1 MVLNLSNFIYSL
13 LLENDTVIIPGF
25 GAFVSTYK
33 PAVILENEIKPPSK
47 EISFTQ
53 KIKNNDGMLAE
64 IIARK
69 AKISQSYAMKR
80 IEKAHENML
89 YELDKGET
97 VIIENI
103 GTLVYNEKNEI
114 QFNPFHD
121 ENLLLDSFGL
131 ETISKEDAIKKIEI
145 VNVETPVVEE
155 VVDSEEVAEIIDETG
170 TESIIE
176 TIEEETEKKTE
187 EIISPV
193 IEKEDEVILEKKPEK
208 EHIPV
213 LETAE
218 KSERQVEKK
227 KTGWYWYLLI
237 LIPIFIAG
245 FFILNNKSKTSETT
259 IDTEVSSNIQQ
270 QNTPSETAVPVDSTE
285 NNLDETIEPET
296 AKNVSREITASNGVS
311 KFYIVGGGFKNEEKV
326 EKYILKLKEKGI
338 NGFSLGQ
345 KGSLYLVGIDSFDNE
360 SDAQESLNKLVKAN
374 PGWNLWIYEK

>member
-1 MVLNLSNFIYSL
+1 
-13 LLENDTVIIPGF
+13 
-25 GAFVSTYK
+25 
-33 PAVILENEIKPPSK
+33 
-47 EISFTQ
+47 
-53 KIKNNDGMLAE
+53 MLAE

>member
-25 GAFVSTYK
+25 GAFVSNYK

-114 QFNPFHD
+114 QFTPFQD

-131 ETISKEDAIKKIEI
+131 ETISKEDVIKKIEI
-145 VNVETPVVEE
+145 VNIETPVIEE
-155 VVDSEEVAEIIDETG
+155 VVDPEEIAEIIDETE
-170 TESIIE
+170 TESIVAP
-176 TIEEETEKKTE
+176 IEEETEIKAE

-193 IEKEDEVILEKKPEK
+193 IEKKDEVIQGKKSEIKHFPEFK
-208 EHIPV
+208 
-213 LETAE
+213 TAE
-218 KSERQVEKK
+218 KSERHEERK

-259 IDTEVSSNIQQ
+259 TDTEVSSDIQQ
-270 QNTPSETAVPVDSTE
+270 QNTQPETAVPVDSTE
-285 NNLDETIEPET
+285 NNLDDIIEPET
-296 AKNVSREITASNGVS
+296 AMNVSPEITASNGVS

-338 NGFSLGQ
+338 NGFALGQ
-345 KGSLYLVGIDSFDNE
+345 KGKLYLVGIDSFDNE
-360 SDAQESLNKLVKAN
+360 SDAQKSLNKLVKAN